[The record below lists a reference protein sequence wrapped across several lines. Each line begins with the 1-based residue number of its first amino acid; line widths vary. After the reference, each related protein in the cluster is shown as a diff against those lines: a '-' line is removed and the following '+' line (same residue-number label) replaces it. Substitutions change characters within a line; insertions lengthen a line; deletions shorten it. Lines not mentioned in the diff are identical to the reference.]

1 MADFNFYINRQ
12 GIRGLQGIKG
22 DQGDSPV
29 ITVDT
34 ETVNEYILK
43 ITNPDGTE
51 LLSPNLRGN
60 AININEGTYVRYNTE
75 TGELY
80 TSTVDG
86 ATGELAG
93 VVRLATDEDITDL
106 DEQSAVTPS
115 QLADAL
121 SQYLTSPDGTVRII
135 QNEDTSLTEITVT
148 DSSQDVAELK
158 NRVNMLGLEMSSALT
173 DITNLQ
179 KTTEAQQLEINKK
192 SPELT
197 AGNNITLTP
206 QDDGTIKID
215 STGGGSDIDTY
226 VVSTTMDDD
235 LSILTVSSIQG
246 GVENEL
252 QYQLGNVY
260 ARKED
265 AIQYNVETDMGTDS
279 VKEIKVT
286 GSAANLKLSALGTG
300 ATSEKE
306 ASIELQ
312 SANTSAIGVN
322 GVFIKTTELASDKSA
337 GVVGLYLGGETTP
350 VCLAGEGGNFK
361 ILPNPRTSRTMGL
374 EIGDDSLLFR
384 KADDTT
390 VDLLDTG
397 ITDIPVASATTL
409 GGIIVGDNLTITE
422 EGVLSANASR
432 VTVDEI
438 DGGNANSTITG
449 LSISNGGAL
458 TSYAVA
464 TTSLQEEIIN
474 AWTGDYTSPN
484 LTVVNKPV
492 SQDGSVFNNFYTN
505 DCRITGVYGSTETD
519 CIYKAKFKLNNS
531 AGSYSGAIYRVEN
544 VINIENSGGT
554 FYAYSWKNSAS
565 VSWIISNRDDQDIW
579 RYIAVKVTNDT
590 TAGTCTKAYYYSEGD
605 EGFMIDDDHLKVTIT
620 DTPATN
626 DAQAAIGCS
635 LRTSGGTNYFRG
647 SVDLAETCVRNAD
660 DTEDIATYWIPKEE
674 I

>member
-279 VKEIKVT
+279 VKEIKVN

-449 LSISNGGAL
+449 LSISNGGTL

-474 AWTGDYTSPN
+474 AWTGDYISPN

-505 DCRITGVYGSTETD
+505 NCRITGVYGSTETD
-519 CIYKAKFKLNNS
+519 CIYKVKFKLNNS
-531 AGSYSGAIYRVEN
+531 AGSYPGAIYHVEN

>member
-449 LSISNGGAL
+449 LSISNGGTL

-474 AWTGDYTSPN
+474 AWTGDYISPN

-505 DCRITGVYGSTETD
+505 NCRITGVYGSTETD

-531 AGSYSGAIYRVEN
+531 AGSYSGAIYHVEN

>member
-474 AWTGDYTSPN
+474 AWTGDYISPN
-484 LTVVNKPV
+484 LTVVNKPD
-492 SQDGSVFNNFYTN
+492 SQDGSVFNNFYPN
-505 DCRITGVYGSTETD
+505 NCRITGVYGSTETD

-531 AGSYSGAIYRVEN
+531 AGSYSGAIYHVEY

-554 FYAYSWKNSAS
+554 FSAFSWKNSDSAS
-565 VSWIISNRDDQDIW
+565 WTISNRDDQDIW

>member
-449 LSISNGGAL
+449 LSISNGGTL

-474 AWTGDYTSPN
+474 AWTGDYISPN

-505 DCRITGVYGSTETD
+505 NCRITGVYGSTETD

-531 AGSYSGAIYRVEN
+531 AGSYPGAIYHVEN

>member
-449 LSISNGGAL
+449 LSISNGGTL

-474 AWTGDYTSPN
+474 AWTGDYISPN

-531 AGSYSGAIYRVEN
+531 AGSYPGAIYHVEN